1 MLDILDIL
9 DIKQKRSH
17 FSSIRKMQRK
27 WRAWLLL
34 TLLLWI
40 SGPGQHGFS
49 LHQVSYGP
57 ERLQQGDLVTPGSTP
72 RGIVMLIHGGFWKAG
87 FDRSLMV
94 KIADDLVSKN
104 FCVWNVDYR
113 SDSQMNFD

>member
-1 MLDILDIL
+1 LDIL
-9 DIKQKRSH
+9 DIKQKVS
-17 FSSIRKMQRK
+17 FFIRKMQHK
-27 WRAWLLL
+27 WRAWLPL
-34 TLLLWI
+34 TLLLWT
-40 SGPGQHGFS
+40 SGPGFS

-57 ERLQQGDLVTPGSTP
+57 ERLQQGDLLTPGSTP

-113 SDSQMNFD
+113 SDSQI